1 MDYSG
6 LCFKIEKANFNE
18 LIETNRSQPPSC
30 VVVSAN
36 SCAPIGPYKHSCAL
50 IGPYKLV
57 PSAAAAH
64 WLIEF
69 SYCEKLKVGLS
80 LHCALHFQSRSSKAA
95 LNIVID

>member
-69 SYCEKLKVGLS
+69 SY
-80 LHCALHFQSRSSKAA
+80 SRSGYLLHIIKQLEMYFVQS
-95 LNIVID
+95 

>member
-36 SCAPIGPYKHSCAL
+36 SCAPICPYKHSCAL

-80 LHCALHFQSRSSKAA
+80 LHCEQEMELCQS
-95 LNIVID
+95 L